1 MLNSKAKNFRVGL
14 IGAGWVGEKRAQVI
28 SEHPHTELVAVAD
41 VEIARAEKLAAQF
54 GIANCR
60 VTQDGMEL
68 ARAQDIDVIVVSTIN
83 KFLAPFAIAGLE
95 NSKHVLSEKPLG
107 RNVKEAQAM
116 VRAASNAERVLKTG
130 FNHRHFPHL
139 QELYKQFQNGAIG
152 EAMYVRIVYGHG
164 GRPGYENEW
173 RMNPEL
179 SGGGHLMDQGIHSVD
194 LACWLLGNMT
204 RVFAEMPTLFYATAQ
219 EDNVFALMWN
229 EHGRV
234 AQIHAGL
241 TQWKNRFELELG
253 GTNGTLRAE
262 GRGGHYGASRL
273 ILHQR
278 NPRGGKPIET
288 LWEFDDGDPSWAN
301 EWVEFLD
308 ALRHGREPLANGAE
322 GLRAME
328 IVDALYESARAK
340 KIMQVKSAE

>member
-1 MLNSKAKNFRVGL
+1 MNSKAKNFRVGL

-28 SEHPHTELVAVAD
+28 SEHPHSELVAVAD
-41 VEIARAEKLAAQF
+41 VHLARAEKLAAQF
-54 GIANCR
+54 GIENYCATR
-60 VTQDGMEL
+60 DGMEL
-68 ARAQDIDVIVVSTIN
+68 ARADDIDVIVVSTIN
-83 KFLAPFAIAGLE
+83 KFLAPFVIAGLE

-107 RNVKEAQAM
+107 RNVSEAQAM
-116 VRAASNAERVLKTG
+116 VRAAHNAGRVLKTG

-139 QELYKQFQNGAIG
+139 KELHKQFQSGAIG
-152 EAMYVRIVYGHG
+152 EAMYVRIIYGHG

-194 LACWLLGNMT
+194 LARWLLGNIT
-204 RVFAEMPTLFYATAQ
+204 RVFAEMPTLFYPTVQ

-229 EHGRV
+229 ENGCV
-234 AQIHAGL
+234 AQFHAGL
-241 TQWKNRFELELG
+241 TQWKNRFEVELG

-262 GRGGHYGASRL
+262 GRGGHYGAMRL

-278 NPRGGKPIET
+278 NPRGGKPSET
-288 LWEFDDGDPSWAN
+288 IWEFDDSDPSWAN

-308 ALRHGREPLANGAE
+308 ALRHGREPMANGVE

-328 IVDALYESARAK
+328 IVDALYRSARAK
-340 KIMQVKSAE
+340 EIADVKRVD